1 MKNQKNII
9 IFTLSLLLVG
19 SISFYGGMQYEKN
32 INAGLRQSGF
42 NRPTGGMAMNPGM
55 RQGSQGG
62 GFVNGTI
69 KEKDGDNLV
78 VTTGKDGSKIV
89 LFSERTK
96 ILKSTDGSIE
106 DVAVGTP
113 VMIMGSQNQDGSIT
127 AQSIQI
133 RNEEGGRMVPGGREQ
148 RTGE

>member
-1 MKNQKNII
+1 MKNQKNVI
-9 IFTLSLLLVG
+9 IFALSLLVVG
-19 SISFYGGMQYEKN
+19 SISFYGGMQYEKST
-32 INAGLRQSGF
+32 NAGLRQVGF
-42 NRPTGGMAMNPGM
+42 NRSGGGMAMNPGM
-55 RQGSQGG
+55 RQNSQGG

>member
-9 IFTLSLLLVG
+9 IFALSLILVG
-19 SISFYGGMQYEKN
+19 GIAFYGGMQYEKSTN
-32 INAGLRQSGF
+32 GGLRQSGF
-42 NRPTGGMAMNPGM
+42 NRPAGGMAMNPGM

-69 KEKDGDNLV
+69 KEKSGDNLV
-78 VTTGKDGSKIV
+78 VTTGRDGSKIV
-89 LFSERTK
+89 LFSGSTK
-96 ILKSTDGSIE
+96 ILKSIDGSVE
-106 DVAVGTP
+106 DIAVGTP

-133 RNEEGGRMVPGGREQ
+133 RSEENGRMIPGGREQ
-148 RTGE
+148 KTGE